1 MRTVV
6 PDDLDGARA
15 DRTVA
20 ALFDVSRSVARRTID
35 AGGATRGGAPLRPS
49 DAVAAGD
56 ELAVTIVEVEQKVE
70 AEDVEFAVA
79 YEDDH
84 VIVVDKPSGLVVH
97 PGAGTSSGTLANGLL
112 GRFAWAGELGSE
124 RRWGIVHRLD
134 RGTSGL
140 LIVAKTAE
148 AHERLAGCSTG
159 TRAVTRRYLA
169 LASGRVRQRHR
180 HRRRSDRKG
189 PFQPHQDGGYRWW
202 PLCPQPLPAAGHL
215 GRAQRRPCCPLSWR
229 RGAPIRSGCIMQAID
244 RPISGD
250 PVYGPA
256 RRRVT
261 GDPGRTWLHATEL
274 VFEHPS
280 GAGEVTVAIRT
291 PRRPGGLA
299 ASAWPPDQW
308 FDPRRGRS

>member
-15 DRTVA
+15 DRAVA

-35 AGGATRGGAPLRPS
+35 AGGATRGGTPLRPS

-70 AEDVEFAVA
+70 GEDVDFAVA
-79 YEDDH
+79 YEDDQ

-112 GRFAWAGELGSE
+112 GRYASAAELGPD

-134 RGTSGL
+134 RDTSGL

-148 AHERLAGCSTG
+148 AHNALQDAL
-159 TRAVTRRYLA
+159 RAREVTRRYLA
-169 LASGRVRQRHR
+169 LASGAFD
-180 HRRRSDRKG
+180 SATGTID
-189 PFQPHQDGGYRWW
+189 
-202 PLCPQPLPAAGHL
+202 
-215 GRAQRRPCCPLSWR
+215 
-229 RGAPIRSGCIMQAID
+229 APIGRDPSNRTRMTVIGGGRPARTHYRRLATWDDPEATLLSVELETGRTHQIRVHLQAID
-244 RPISGD
+244 HPIIGD
-250 PVYGPA
+250 PVYGPT
-256 RRRVT
+256 RRVP

-280 GAGEVTVAIRT
+280 GVGEVSVQSAL
-291 PRRPGGLA
+291 PDDLA
-299 ASAWPPDQW
+299 ASLQRLGAPISGSIP
-308 FDPRRGRS
+308 GEE